1 MTDTPRD
8 IIELMALAEAVRRPL
23 RRYHNAVSACT
34 WSATDSDENEAA
46 QERGNAALREVD
58 LLVRSWVRK
67 HPDRYPVG
75 YIYRAGTDEAQNFHP
90 RDITVVT
97 AGGGS

>member
-1 MTDTPRD
+1 MTDTPRE
-8 IIELMALAEAVRRPL
+8 IIELMALADQLRRPL
-23 RRYHNAVSACT
+23 RRYEEAVRQCT
-34 WSATDSDENEAA
+34 RTYTDSDENEAA
-46 QERGNAALREVD
+46 QERGNAALMGVD
-58 LLVRSWVRK
+58 LVVRSWVRK

-90 RDITVVT
+90 SDITVVT